1 MTTGSIQLNRY
12 RSARRNGR
20 SLMMAAVEAGIGIE
34 EARLT
39 DADEA
44 KAALAEGREMW
55 ARAAEL
61 VAAPTPETAQPI
73 PAPEP
78 APQPKDEDMARGKKS
93 DTPIS
98 GEVPKPD
105 FELAA
110 KIYREDIRPA
120 MSGVGEHAQEMST
133 AYKEIKK
140 RAHIQPQAARLAFRL
155 VDMEEAKRDDFLR
168 SFNGLLRELKIFM
181 PADLVDAAE
190 GKATIGETVVPI
202 GESRKPKLATI
213 PPAVEGDADLAD
225 GADNT
230 TDEHQHAAE

>member
-1 MTTGSIQLNRY
+1 MTTGSIQLLRY

-55 ARAAEL
+55 ALPAAEP
-61 VAAPTPETAQPI
+61 VPEPQPI

-78 APQPKDEDMARGKKS
+78 APQPKDDDMARKPKS
-93 DTPIS
+93 EPIS

-105 FELAA
+105 FPLAA

-190 GKATIGETVVPI
+190 GKGTIGETVVPI

-213 PPAVEGDADLAD
+213 PPAVEGDVDLAD
-225 GADNT
+225 GADTTT

>member
-1 MTTGSIQLNRY
+1 MTPPGSLQLQRY
-12 RSARRNGR
+12 RSARRNER
-20 SLMMAAVEAGIGIE
+20 SMMSAAIEAGIGIG
-34 EARLT
+34 EARLIE
-39 DADEA
+39 ADELRTS
-44 KAALAEGREMW
+44 LAEGRQ
-55 ARAAEL
+55 AFANAEP
-61 VAAPTPETAQPI
+61 VPDEPVTPQPDPQPI

-78 APQPKDEDMARGKKS
+78 APQPKEDDMARGKK
-93 DTPIS
+93 TEGTIS

-110 KIYREDIRPA
+110 RIYREDIRPA

-168 SFNGLLRELKIFM
+168 SFNGLLKELKIFM

-190 GKATIGETVVPI
+190 GKGTIGETVVPI
-202 GESRKPKLATI
+202 GKSTKPQLATI
-213 PPAVEGDADLAD
+213 PPAVEGDTDLAD
-225 GADNT
+225 GADQ
-230 TDEHQHAAE
+230 QHAAE